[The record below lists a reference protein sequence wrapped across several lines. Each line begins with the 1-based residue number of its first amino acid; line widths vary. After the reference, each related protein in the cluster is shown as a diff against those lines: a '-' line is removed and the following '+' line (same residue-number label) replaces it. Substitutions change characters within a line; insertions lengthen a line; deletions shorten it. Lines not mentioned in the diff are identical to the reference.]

1 MEKQRQGQKPE
12 PLQAFEDRDG
22 QGKEEEKE
30 AEMASRLSACHRR
43 FLSVELRL
51 FLEPHPR

>member
-1 MEKQRQGQKPE
+1 MGKEREGQRSKR
-12 PLQAFEDRDG
+12 LQAFVDG
-22 QGKEEEKE
+22 DEEGKEEKE
-30 AEMASRLSACHRR
+30 AELASRLSACHRR